1 MIQQLSIAP
10 TLAAPKRPSLRFFG
24 GKWRLAKWIIS
35 LINDIHPRHSS
46 YIEPF
51 GGGYCVGLQKFP
63 VDLEVYNDI
72 NDDSVNFFQT
82 LRDHPREL
90 IEAISKTGRTHST
103 FANCKKRSVDPIEQA
118 KNYYI
123 YSRLSFSGGGTRWN
137 SGTSMERL
145 ALPSV
150 HDDTMLWPTSQRIS
164 HLIIEQHDAIACIKK
179 WDHPTH
185 LFYVDPPYLMSARRG
200 KDKRQYQYELLE
212 AAHVELVDA
221 LTSTRAGVVVS
232 GYPSPLYEQLFE
244 GWGKRERQVS
254 TLVRDQALEC
264 LWWKSPSAGVNRDR
278 SLPGAVSTG
287 AGL

>member
-1 MIQQLSIAP
+1 M
-10 TLAAPKRPSLRFFG
+10 
-24 GKWRLAKWIIS
+24 
-35 LINDIHPRHSS
+35 
-46 YIEPF
+46 
-51 GGGYCVGLQKFP
+51 
-63 VDLEVYNDI
+63 
-72 NDDSVNFFQT
+72 
-82 LRDHPREL
+82 
-90 IEAISKTGRTHST
+90 EAISKTARTKSV
-103 FANCKKRSVDPIEQA
+103 FANCKKQSVDPIEQA

-123 YSRLSFSGGGTRWN
+123 YSRLSFSGGGTRWT
-137 SGTSMERL
+137 SGTSMQRL

-179 WDHPTH
+179 WDYPTH

-221 LTSTRAGVVVS
+221 LTLTRAGVVVS